1 MRKLIAAMKVSAD
14 GRMEGPEGMADW
26 VEAWSDDYGLM
37 PQIDTCVLG
46 GGMYPGYEHYWTAI
60 RDAPDT
66 PVWITGQVPTPAERA
81 WADFAARTPHL
92 VLSGTLD
99 AATWPTTRFIRR
111 LEEIA
116 ALKDQPGKDIYL
128 VGGARLLAGAMEAGL
143 LDELRLIVYPL
154 IAGEGKSVFPPA
166 AARRGLALRKAETMP
181 GGRVSLVYGLG

>member
-14 GRMEGPEGMADW
+14 GRMDGPEGMADW

-99 AATWPTTRFIRR
+99 AGPGPPRASSGGWRR
-111 LEEIA
+111 L
-116 ALKDQPGKDIYL
+116 P
-128 VGGARLLAGAMEAGL
+128 R
-143 LDELRLIVYPL
+143 
-154 IAGEGKSVFPPA
+154 
-166 AARRGLALRKAETMP
+166 
-181 GGRVSLVYGLG
+181 